1 MEASSRG
8 GVILMDL
15 YHVDLI
21 IQCAHQYTRGKTDR
35 GLGRLI
41 HGIEEPGA
49 GGPVDLVLHC
59 RQHRLQGKYRWN
71 RLNERPGL
79 SWIYATPKG

>member
-1 MEASSRG
+1 
-8 GVILMDL
+8 MDL

-49 GGPVDLVLHC
+49 GRPVDLILHG
-59 RQHRLQGKYRWN
+59 RQHRLQGRGQI
-71 RLNERPGL
+71 RLLGQTSDLQETNTRFNDSLG
-79 SWIYATPKG
+79 